1 MVITKELVDK
11 YRNKNPEL
19 SITKLAKK
27 IAKEEGIDYTDSTR
41 RIVSAKLNK
50 GKRPEKEERK
60 WDEKDDSAIFE
71 YQGTKKIDNFEDAI
85 KYSGVDTEVWEA
97 ERKIFNSWEV
107 TMKIDDAPV
116 KRTNFQFKI
125 WFRRKKYGF
134 DDFRDDL
141 LHSINS
147 IGSRVVRP
155 KFTPTKSGYALELD
169 VFDPHFGKL
178 SWGKETGEDYDI
190 NIAKQRYLSAVLDL
204 CNKSSFYEI
213 EEVVY
218 PIGQDYFNYDSLN
231 ITTTNNTPQHTDVR
245 WQKMFIEGKLVAI
258 ESIELIKEEKKC
270 PVNIKVVPGKHDTTM
285 TFMLGEVLDAYYK
298 NDPNVTIDN
307 SPKMK
312 KYWRFGKC
320 GIMFFHGDKGRWSE
334 YPLVMMRD
342 MQKEWADVEHLE
354 IHCGHFHKTKKVE
367 HVTADELQGIV
378 VRVLKSI
385 AGTDSWHYNNNYT
398 NTIKGAEGF
407 VWSKDFG
414 LEANIKSN
422 IL

>member
-1 MVITKELVDK
+1 LTIVL
-11 YRNKNPEL
+11 N
-19 SITKLAKK
+19 
-27 IAKEEGIDYTDSTR
+27 STR
-41 RIVSAKLNK
+41 RTVSRKLPK
-50 GKRPEKEERK
+50 REKAGKESIS
-60 WDEKDDSAIFE
+60 WDEKNDSAVFE
-71 YQGTKKIDNFEDAI
+71 YNGTKKIDNFEDAI
-85 KYSGVDTEVWEA
+85 AYSGVDTNIWETD
-97 ERKIFNSWEV
+97 RKIFNSWEV
-107 TMKIDDAPV
+107 TMKINDTPV

-125 WFRRKKYGF
+125 WFKRKRYGF

-141 LHSINS
+141 LHSIADL
-147 IGSRVVRP
+147 GSRSV
-155 KFTPTKSGYALELD
+155 KFKPQKSGYALEID
-169 VFDPHFGKL
+169 CFDPHFGKL
-178 SWGKETGEDYDI
+178 SWGRETGEDYDI
-190 NIAKQRYLSAVLDL
+190 KIAKSRYLNAILDL
-204 CNKSSFYEI
+204 CNKSSFYEV
-213 EEVVY
+213 EEVLY
-218 PIGQDYFNYDSLN
+218 PIGQDYFNYDTLN
-231 ITTTNNTPQHTDVR
+231 VTTPNNTPQHTDVR
-245 WQKMFIEGKLVAI
+245 WQKMLIEGKLIAI
-258 ESIELIKEEKKC
+258 ESIELLKEQKQC
-270 PVNIKVVPGKHDTTM
+270 PINIKIVPGNHDTMT

-298 NDPNVTIDN
+298 NDPNVTVDN

-320 GIMFFHGDKGRWSE
+320 GVMFFHGDKGRWNE

-342 MQKEWADVEHLE
+342 MQKEWSDVEFME

-398 NTIKGAEGF
+398 NTIKGAEAF